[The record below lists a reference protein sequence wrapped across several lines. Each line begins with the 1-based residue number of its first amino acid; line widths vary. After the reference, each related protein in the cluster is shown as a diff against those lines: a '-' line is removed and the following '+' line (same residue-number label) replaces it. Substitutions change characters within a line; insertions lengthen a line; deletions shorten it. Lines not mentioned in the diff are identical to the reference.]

1 MIGRTISHYRV
12 LKELGGGGMGVV
24 YRAEDTSLGR
34 QVALK
39 FLPEE
44 VSRDKKALERFFR
57 EARAAAALNHP
68 NICVVHEIGGHEG
81 QPCIAME
88 LMKGQTLKHFISGR
102 PLDLESALDLGLQI
116 VDALDAAHAQGILHR
131 DIKPANIFVTD
142 RSQAKL
148 LDFGLAKVLS
158 ERAAGHGGD
167 DATRTANP
175 AHITNPG
182 TTVGT
187 AAYMS
192 PEQARGKELDARS
205 DIFSFG
211 LVLYEMATGRQAF
224 EGDTMALLHDAIL
237 NRAPAPARSVN
248 PQVPAELERILS
260 KATEKDR
267 DLRYQHASELRADLK
282 RLRRDTT
289 SSDRAAQTSAA
300 SSVAASAADSNSDS
314 ALVAGL
320 ARRHKKSLLTSAL
333 VIVLV
338 LGGVGFGIY
347 RWRAPA
353 ASAAIDSL
361 VVLPFENV
369 GGNPDTEYLSDG
381 VAESLI
387 NNLSKLPGLRVVS
400 RGTAFSFK
408 GKPTTPREA
417 GRTLGVSAVITG
429 RVQKRGNDLL
439 ISAELVNVATDA
451 QLWGEQYNRASAD
464 LLAVQGEIA
473 RAIAGS
479 LRPQLTSEASGKLT
493 ARPTANPQAYEL
505 YLRGRFHWN
514 KRTKEN
520 VSKGLDYF
528 QQAAALDPNYAL
540 AHTGISDSYQI
551 LGSNGFLPSRETM
564 PKARAA
570 ALRALELDPN
580 LGEAHTALAM
590 VLLSDRDYA
599 GAEKEHRRALELNPA
614 YATGHQWYGNFMV
627 SMGQLDEA
635 IRELRKAVELDP
647 LSPRINLNLG
657 DALFSARRFDE
668 AIPQYKKAR
677 ELGDPEV
684 EAGLTQAY
692 LFAEKAEA
700 LFDDLQARKVD
711 ASQIAAARKAF
722 QQEGRFGI
730 ARILLKPLYLS
741 EDGTPRYESSTQMAY
756 YMAMTGNKEKTLG
769 LLEKAYEDGDSFLA
783 GLSLKADPTFDFL
796 RSDPRFQS
804 LLRRLKLPE

>member
-1 MIGRTISHYRV
+1 MVGRTISHYRV
-12 LKELGGGGMGVV
+12 LEELGGGGMGVV

-39 FLPEE
+39 FLPED
-44 VSRDKKALERFFR
+44 VSRDKNALERFFR

-68 NICVVHEIGGHEG
+68 NICVVHEIADFEG
-81 QPCIAME
+81 RPFIAME
-88 LMKGQTLKHFISGR
+88 LMKGQTLKHSIGGR
-102 PLDLESALDLGLQI
+102 PLDLETALDLALQI

-148 LDFGLAKVLS
+148 LDFGFAKVMP
-158 ERAAGHGGD
+158 ERGTGRGD
-167 DATRTANP
+167 DATRTASP
-175 AHITNPG
+175 GHITNPG

-211 LVLYEMATGRQAF
+211 LVLHEMVTGRQAF
-224 EGDTMALLHDAIL
+224 EGETMALLHDAIL
-237 NRAPAPARSVN
+237 NRSPAPARSVN
-248 PQVPAELERILS
+248 PQVPAELERIVS

-267 DLRYQHASELRADLK
+267 ELRYQHASEMRADLK

-289 SSDRAAQTSAA
+289 SSDRSSQSVAA
-300 SSVAASAADSNSDS
+300 SSVSIPATESNSDS

-320 ARRHKKSLLTSAL
+320 ARRHKKSLL
-333 VIVLV
+333 IGVLV
-338 LGGVGFGIY
+338 AVLALAGIGYGVF

-353 ASAAIDSL
+353 AGGAINSL

-408 GKPTTPREA
+408 GKPTSAREV
-417 GRTLGVSAVITG
+417 GRTLGVSAVITC
-429 RVQKRGNDLL
+429 RVQKRGDELI

-479 LRPQLTSEASGKLT
+479 LRPQLTSEASGELA
-493 ARPTANPQAYEL
+493 ARPTTNPQAYEL

-514 KRTKEN
+514 KRTKAD
-520 VSKGLDYF
+520 VLKGLDYF
-528 QQAAALDPNYAL
+528 QQAVALDPNYAL
-540 AHTGISDSYQI
+540 AYVGVSDSFQI
-551 LGSNGFLPSRETM
+551 LAGNGFVKSSEVL

-570 ALRALELDPN
+570 ALKALELNPN
-580 LGEAHTALAM
+580 LGEAHVALAM
-590 VLLSDRDYA
+590 VFYES
-599 GAEKEHRRALELNPA
+599 GEFAEAKKEFSRGLELSPA
-614 YATGHQWYGNFMV
+614 YATGHQWYGNFLTTMK
-627 SMGQLDEA
+627 QPEEA
-635 IRELRKAVELDP
+635 IRELKAAIGLDP
-647 LSPRINLNLG
+647 LSPRINLNLA
-657 DALFSARRFDE
+657 DALSAARRYDE
-668 AIPQYKKAR
+668 AIAQYKKAR

-684 EAGLTQAY
+684 ESSLVTAFIFAG
-692 LFAEKAEA
+692 KIDA
-700 LFDDLQARKVD
+700 LFDDLQATHMD
-711 ASQIAAARKAF
+711 AGRIAAVRKAY
-722 QQEGRFGI
+722 QQEGRFGL
-730 ARILLKPLYLS
+730 ARVLLRPIFLK
-741 EDGTPRYESSTQMAY
+741 EDGTPIYESPAQLAIYTALC
-756 YMAMTGNKEKTLG
+756 GEKERTLG
-769 LLEKAYEDGDSFLA
+769 LLEKAYEENDSILITISLA
-783 GLSLKADPTFDFL
+783 ADPTFDFL
-796 RSDPRFQS
+796 RSEPRFQS
-804 LLRRLKLPE
+804 LLRKLKIPE

>member
-1 MIGRTISHYRV
+1 MIGQTISHYRV
-12 LKELGGGGMGVV
+12 LEMLGGGGMGVV

-44 VSRDKKALERFFR
+44 FAKDKKALDRFLR

-68 NICVVHEIGGHEG
+68 NICVVHEIGDHEG
-81 QPCIAME
+81 RPFIAME

-102 PLDLESALDLGLQI
+102 PLNLEAALDLGLQI
-116 VDALDAAHAQGILHR
+116 VDALDAAHAAGILHR
-131 DIKPANIFVTD
+131 DIKPANIFVTE
-142 RSQAKL
+142 RGQAKL
-148 LDFGLAKVLS
+148 LDFGLAKVLL
-158 ERAAGHGGD
+158 ERSAGHGFD
-167 DATRTANP
+167 DATPTMDP

-187 AAYMS
+187 VAYMS

-205 DIFSFG
+205 DIFSLG

-224 EGDTMALLHDAIL
+224 QGETMALLHDAIL
-237 NRAPAPARSVN
+237 NRVPAPATSVN
-248 PQVPAELERILS
+248 PHVPAELERILN

-289 SSDRAAQTSAA
+289 SSDRAAQTSAVSA
-300 SSVAASAADSNSDS
+300 VAAPTAESHSDS

-320 ARRHKKSLLTSAL
+320 ARRHKRSLLLSAL
-333 VIVLV
+333 VAVVV

-347 RWRAPA
+347 RWRAPS
-353 ASAAIDSL
+353 ASPAIDSL
-361 VVLPFENV
+361 AVLPFENV
-369 GGNPDTEYLSDG
+369 GGNPDTEYLGDG

-400 RGTAFSFK
+400 RSSAFGFK
-408 GKPTTPREA
+408 GKGVTPVAA
-417 GRTLGVSAVITG
+417 GQQLKVQAVITG
-429 RVQKRGNDLL
+429 RVQKRGNELL
-439 ISAELVNVATDA
+439 ISAELVNVETDS

-479 LRPQLTSEASGKLT
+479 LRPQLTSEASGKLA
-493 ARPTANPQAYEL
+493 ARPTTNPQAYEL

-520 VSKGLDYF
+520 TLKGLDYF

-551 LGSNGFLPSRETM
+551 LGGNGFVPSRETV

-599 GAEKEHRRALELNPA
+599 AAEKEHRRALELNPA
-614 YATGHQWYGNFMV
+614 YATGHQWYGNFLV
-627 SMGQLDEA
+627 SMGKMDEA

-657 DALFSARRFDE
+657 DALFSARRYDE

-684 EAGLTQAY
+684 EAALTQTY
-692 LFAEKAEA
+692 LLSEKIDA

-711 ASQIAAARKAF
+711 ASQIAAARKAY
-722 QQEGRFGI
+722 QQEGRFGL
-730 ARILLKPLYLS
+730 ARVLLKPLYLN

-756 YMAMTGNKEKTLG
+756 YMAISGNKEKTLG
-769 LLEKAYEDGDSFLA
+769 LLEKAYEEGDSFLA

-796 RSDPRFQS
+796 RSEPRFKT

>member
-12 LKELGGGGMGVV
+12 LEELGGGGMGVV

-39 FLPEE
+39 FLPEQ
-44 VSRDKKALERFFR
+44 VSRDKNALERFFR

-68 NICVVHEIGGHEG
+68 NICVVHEIGDHEG
-81 QPCIAME
+81 QPFIAME

-148 LDFGLAKVLS
+148 LDFGLAKVLP
-158 ERAAGHGGD
+158 AGLGGD
-167 DATRTANP
+167 EATLTANP

-224 EGDTMALLHDAIL
+224 EGGTMALLHDAIL

-248 PQVPAELERILS
+248 PLVPAELERILS

-300 SSVAASAADSNSDS
+300 SSVAVPAADSPSDS
-314 ALVAGL
+314 AVVAGL
-320 ARRHKKSLLTSAL
+320 ARRHKKTLLISAL
-333 VIVLV
+333 VAVLV
-338 LGGVGFGIY
+338 LGGIGFGMY
-347 RWRAPA
+347 SWRAPA
-353 ASAAIDSL
+353 ADPVIDSL

-369 GGNPDTEYLSDG
+369 GGSSDTEYLSDG

-408 GKPTTPREA
+408 GKRTTPREA

-429 RVQKRGNDLL
+429 RVQQRGNELL
-439 ISAELVNVATDA
+439 ISAELVNVETDA

-479 LRPQLTSEASGKLT
+479 LRPQLTSEASGKLA
-493 ARPTANPQAYEL
+493 ARPTANPQAYEF

-514 KRTKEN
+514 KRTKEH
-520 VSKGLDYF
+520 VLKGLDYF
-528 QQAAALDPNYAL
+528 QQAAALDPGYAL

-551 LGSNGFLPSRETM
+551 LGSNGHLPSRETM

-590 VLLSDRDYA
+590 VLNVDRDYA
-599 GAEKEHRRALELNPA
+599 AAEKEFRRGLELNPA
-614 YATGHQWYGNFMV
+614 YATGHQWYGNFLV
-627 SMGQLDEA
+627 SMGRLDEA
-635 IRELRKAVELDP
+635 IRELKGAVELDP

-657 DALFSARRFDE
+657 NALFSARRFDE
-668 AIPQYKKAR
+668 AIPQLKKAR

-684 EAGLTQAY
+684 EQHLIAAHIFG
-692 LFAEKAEA
+692 EKIDA

-711 ASQIAAARKAF
+711 AGRIAAARKAF
-722 QQEGRFGI
+722 QQEGRFGL
-730 ARILLKPLYLS
+730 ARVLLKPLYLS
-741 EDGTPRYESSTQMAY
+741 EDGKPLYESSAFLAWFA
-756 YMAMTGNKEKTLG
+756 AMSGDKEKTLG
-769 LLEKAYEDGDSFLA
+769 LLEKAYEEGDSFA
-783 GLSLKADPTFDFL
+783 VFGAFKSDPIFDFL
-796 RSDPRFQS
+796 RSDPRFQA